1 VEFAHREVGNED
13 TRFGADAVLQAL
25 MTLRILGALIR
36 ENRGDLPD
44 SSFFR
49 TRVTAGQTRYV

>member
-1 VEFAHREVGNED
+1 VGNED